1 MGDWT
6 TEQTEKYI
14 SVYNEIRELHPDTDP
29 QSPVFTEAVET
40 ECDFYKALDRLVRKF
55 REAKT
60 FHAAVDKL
68 VEELSTRREAADKE
82 AVEWEAKLHC
92 ALCHIED
99 ATDESVKFVRPGYVL
114 SLKDGFEVDLA
125 VLPEAPP
132 LKFIGDMPD
141 AKKLEAL
148 FLERI
153 EVKAGID
160 YLKAEAAAV
169 KAQSDQAATRLASIN
184 EKMAELVQ
192 PMLKPTESSVRLPI
206 GTITLKKA
214 KRRVRIKDRDVI
226 ADKYRIYPPLPDWV
240 PNEPLLERDL
250 LLGKVLGAELDNGG
264 PPTVSCRVK

>member
-1 MGDWT
+1 MADWT
-6 TEQTEKYI
+6 TEQTEKYV
-14 SVYNEIRELHPDTDP
+14 SLYNELRNLHPDTDP
-29 QSPVFTEAVET
+29 QSPIFRDAIET
-40 ECDFYKALDRLVRKF
+40 ECDFFKAIDRLVRKV

-60 FHAAVDKL
+60 FHAAIDKL
-68 VEELSTRREAADKE
+68 VEELTIRREAADKE
-82 AVEWEAKLHC
+82 VADWEGRIEDVLF
-92 ALCHIED
+92 HIED
-99 ATDESVKFVRPGYVL
+99 ATGETPEFVRPGYAL
-114 SLKDGFEVDLA
+114 SVKDGGYSLSVPPD
-125 VLPEAPP
+125 APAP
-132 LKFIGDMPD
+132 KFIGDAPD

-184 EKMAELVQ
+184 EKMAELAQ
-192 PMLKPTESSVRLPI
+192 PMLKPDESSVRLPV
-206 GTITLKKA
+206 GTVTLKKA

-226 ADKYRIYPPLPDWV
+226 ADKYRIYPPAPDWI

-250 LLGKVLGAELDNGG
+250 LVGKVLGAELDNGG